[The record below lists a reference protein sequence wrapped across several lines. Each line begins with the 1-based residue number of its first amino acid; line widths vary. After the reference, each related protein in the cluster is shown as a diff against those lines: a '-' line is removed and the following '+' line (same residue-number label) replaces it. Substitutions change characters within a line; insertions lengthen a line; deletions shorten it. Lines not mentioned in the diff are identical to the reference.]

1 MIITFV
7 HNVTWVKQRFD
18 ALGILVVNKLLGLEV
33 WLLSRVVLH
42 AYVEYTPARVIWRLL
57 GYFKCKCASHTFL
70 SGWDNVEAVTA
81 LKRSV
86 VDCRPQAWWI
96 DSALKDLEL
105 IPHVWVFRDPATRS
119 VVNVLVLI
127 ASLVEITRAGDTD
140 GLSLSYLLKGNIPA
154 FGHLVVT
161 ELKNFWLVIKPHF
174 WVLYLLFVASLVRE
188 IALIIDGYEV
198 VHLAPALILGLLGL
212 GDGYTMVSVGDRL
225 HIVPHVVVVTEEP
238 DRRRLIR
245 VLFVRQNGLLS
256 SKFIELLFLW
266 LSAGRIP
273 NGCFRRSLY
282 VDRLNVVGTRD
293 IREEGGFKDFHFNE
307 ERK

>member
-7 HNVTWVKQRFD
+7 HNVTWVKQGFD
-18 ALGILVVNKLLGLEV
+18 ALGILMVNKLLGLEV
-33 WLLSRVVLH
+33 WLLSRIILH
-42 AYVEYTPARVIWRLL
+42 ADIEYAPARVIWRLL
-57 GYFKCKCASHTFL
+57 GYFKCKCASHTIF
-70 SGWDNVEAVTA
+70 SGRDNIEAVTA

-96 DSALKDLEL
+96 DSTLKDLEL
-105 IPHVWVFRDPATRS
+105 VPHVWVFRDPATRS

-127 ASLVEITRAGDTD
+127 ASLVEISWACDAD

-154 FGHLVVT
+154 FRYLAVT
-161 ELKNFWLVIKPHF
+161 KLENFWFVIKPHF
-174 WVLYLLFVASLVRE
+174 WVLYLLFITSLVRK
-188 IALIIDGYEV
+188 IALIIDRNKV
-198 VHLAPALILGLLGL
+198 VHLAPSLILGLLSL
-212 GDGYTMVSVGDRL
+212 GDGYPMVSIGDRL
-225 HIVPHVVVVTEEP
+225 HIVPHVVIVTEEP
-238 DRRRLIR
+238 DWRRLRR

-266 LSAGRIP
+266 LPARRIH
-273 NGCFRRSLY
+273 NGCWRRGLN

-307 ERK
+307 EWK